1 MCERKIEYNYHYT
14 SVSNSEIHAT
24 ANIHLFCFAFK
35 KYAYICLL
43 LLSFTLVFYTKFIL
57 WVAFTSNLDNK
68 LLLTHLSGML
78 VMHTDCIELGSLTS
92 PNTVIIGTVFQICF
106 SLYFKHFLCGS
117 SGSTR
122 AFLRYQATLLF
133 ILDVLSNGEQLP
145 AKFPL

>member
-1 MCERKIEYNYHYT
+1 MR
-14 SVSNSEIHAT
+14 
-24 ANIHLFCFAFK
+24 FALLQMLQQI
-35 KYAYICLL
+35 YISSALPSRNMHIYIWHQYIYDIYICLL

-92 PNTVIIGTVFQICF
+92 PNIVTIGTVFQICF

-122 AFLRYQATLLF
+122 AFLRYQTTLLF

-145 AKFPL
+145 ARFPL

>member
-78 VMHTDCIELGSLTS
+78 VMHTDCIKLGSLTS

-106 SLYFKHFLCGS
+106 SFISNIFSVVLLVLLEPSLDIKRLC
-117 SGSTR
+117 
-122 AFLRYQATLLF
+122 YLF
-133 ILDVLSNGEQLP
+133 
-145 AKFPL
+145 

>member
-68 LLLTHLSGML
+68 LLLTHLSRML

-106 SLYFKHFLCGS
+106 SFISNIFSVVLLVLLEPSLDIKRLC
-117 SGSTR
+117 
-122 AFLRYQATLLF
+122 YLF
-133 ILDVLSNGEQLP
+133 
-145 AKFPL
+145 

>member
-14 SVSNSEIHAT
+14 SVSNSEIHA

-106 SLYFKHFLCGS
+106 SFISNIFSVVLLILLEPSLDIKRLC
-117 SGSTR
+117 
-122 AFLRYQATLLF
+122 YLF
-133 ILDVLSNGEQLP
+133 
-145 AKFPL
+145 

>member
-106 SLYFKHFLCGS
+106 SFISNIFSVVLLVLLEPSLDIKRLC
-117 SGSTR
+117 
-122 AFLRYQATLLF
+122 YLF
-133 ILDVLSNGEQLP
+133 
-145 AKFPL
+145 

>member
-106 SLYFKHFLCGS
+106 SFISSIFSVVLLVLLEPSLDIKRLC
-117 SGSTR
+117 
-122 AFLRYQATLLF
+122 YLF
-133 ILDVLSNGEQLP
+133 
-145 AKFPL
+145 